1 MQKVAN
7 RRTTLQDVAREAG
20 VTHVTVHNVL
30 NNKGRVSDEMRAR
43 VTLAARKLD
52 YRSNL
57 LARTLK
63 TGRSHGIGVLVYN
76 LASFLASQQL
86 AGVEA
91 AAREAGYHLIVTAH
105 DEDAASAVQI
115 LEEMR
120 DRQIDGVISLSA
132 AANSMTTVAEH
143 LPKLQVPF
151 VFGFHTPPQHES
163 NPTADCVVVDDK
175 HGGELAARH
184 LLNLGR
190 RRLLFMGPP
199 NSIAAQQRLEGVRA
213 ELRAHDLNGN
223 DVQFLATEG
232 WRSDAARKT
241 LGERW
246 DGLTHPDAIV
256 AGSDDLAAGCLQF
269 LARRGLRVPDDVAL
283 VGFDNAQLSAALMP
297 PLTTVETPLQ
307 LIGHTCVERLL
318 ARLDA
323 PESWQAKNIRL
334 PCQLIVRA
342 SCGAE
347 PTDANASQTA
357 LQ

>member
-1 MQKVAN
+1 MQKVAS

-105 DEDAASAVQI
+105 GQDAESAVQI

-151 VFGFHTPPQHES
+151 VFGFHIPPQHES
-163 NPTADCVVVDDK
+163 NPAADCVVVDDR
-175 HGGELAARH
+175 HGGRLAARH
-184 LLNLGR
+184 LLQQGR
-190 RRLLFMGPP
+190 RQLLFMGPP

-213 ELRAHDLNGN
+213 EYRAQGLNWS
-223 DVQFLATEG
+223 DDQFLATEG
-232 WRSDAARKT
+232 WRGDAARQA
-241 LGERW
+241 LGEGW
-246 DGLTHPDAIV
+246 DALPQPDAIV

-269 LARRGLRVPDDVAL
+269 LAQRGLCVPDDVAL
-283 VGFDNAQLSAALMP
+283 IGFDNAQLSAALMP

-307 LIGHTCVERLL
+307 LIGRTCVERLL
-318 ARLDA
+318 SRLGEPDA
-323 PESWQAKNIRL
+323 WQAKTMRL

-342 SCGAE
+342 SCGAN
-347 PTDANASQTA
+347 PTDAIAS
-357 LQ
+357 